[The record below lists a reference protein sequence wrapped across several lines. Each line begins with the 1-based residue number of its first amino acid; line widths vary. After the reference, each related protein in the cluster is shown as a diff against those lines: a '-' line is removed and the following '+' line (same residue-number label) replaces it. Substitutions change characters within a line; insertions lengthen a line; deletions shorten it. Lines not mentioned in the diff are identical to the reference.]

1 MKIKEKNHKR
11 KINRACGR
19 ISTRL
24 IILEFLKER
33 REGEINRK
41 NFFKQI
47 MTQFY
52 LNLVA
57 NIKFRFNK
65 CNKFQTELKQRKA
78 FPNTFV
84 VKLLKCKDSK
94 QNPKKTHTL

>member
-1 MKIKEKNHKR
+1 
-11 KINRACGR
+11 
-19 ISTRL
+19 
-24 IILEFLKER
+24 
-33 REGEINRK
+33 
-41 NFFKQI
+41 

-84 VKLLKCKDSK
+84 VKLLKSKDSK